1 MGKTSFFRNIFGYPG
16 PVSWLK
22 SLRGKGYLTLVPLL
36 VILSLVEAYPL
47 GYSVY
52 LSLTDYAS
60 GNFVGGANYAQ
71 LLDLGYF
78 GQAVLTSL
86 AYALASA
93 ALALGIGVIL
103 AFQVSVLRRGKGI
116 LEAVLLAPLAA
127 APIFVGVI
135 WAPSGVWDDVNTF
148 WHFVL
153 GQPFFNP
160 ASSFFFFP
168 VMILSDAWE
177 WAPLIMLVSL
187 GIMATI
193 PAEVYEAAEI
203 SGASRWQT
211 LRRIGLPAILRSPVM
226 QFVIVIRF
234 VDAMRTFEIPFSWST
249 WVSLPTAGSPVDTVS
264 LLLFKL
270 FTLPLYGFPVGEI
283 SAMAIALLA
292 LTLGATTVLFSLLR
306 RPK

>member
-1 MGKTSFFRNIFGYPG
+1 MTSF
-16 PVSWLK
+16 
-22 SLRGKGYLTLVPLL
+22 RGKGYLALVPLFA
-36 VILSLVEAYPL
+36 ILLLVEAYPL
-47 GYSVY
+47 AYSFY
-52 LSLTDYAS
+52 LSLTDYAT
-60 GNFVGGANYAQ
+60 GNFVGGDNYAQ

-78 GQAVLTSL
+78 GQAVLTSVV
-86 AYALASA
+86 YALGAA
-93 ALALGIGVIL
+93 ALALGIGVLL

-127 APIFVGVI
+127 APIFVGVL
-135 WAPSGVWDDVNTF
+135 WAPAGVWDDINTF
-148 WHFVL
+148 WHYFL

-187 GIMATI
+187 GILASV
-193 PAEVYEAAEI
+193 PSEVYEAAEV

-211 LRRIGLPAILRSPVM
+211 FRKIGLPAILRSPVM
-226 QFVIVIRF
+226 QFVVVIRF

-249 WVSLPTAGSPVDTVS
+249 WVSLPQAGSPVDTVS

-270 FTLPLYGFPVGEI
+270 FTVPLYSFPIGEI
-283 SAMAIALLA
+283 SALAIALLA

-306 RPK
+306 RPR

>member
-1 MGKTSFFRNIFGYPG
+1 MI
-16 PVSWLK
+16 

-36 VILSLVEAYPL
+36 VILLLVEAYPL
-47 GYSVY
+47 AYTFY
-52 LSLTDYAS
+52 LSVTDYAT
-60 GNFVGGANYAQ
+60 GTFVGAANYTQ

-78 GQAVLTSL
+78 GQAVLTSVV
-86 AYALASA
+86 YALGATV
-93 ALALGIGVIL
+93 LALGIGAIL
-103 AFQVSVLRRGKGI
+103 AFQVSVLRRGKGM
-116 LEAVLLAPLAA
+116 LEGVLLAPLAA
-127 APIFVGVI
+127 APILAGVL
-135 WAPSGVWDDVNTF
+135 WAPDGVWDDFNTF

-160 ASSFFFFP
+160 ASSFFYFP

-187 GIMATI
+187 GIMASV
-193 PAEVYEAAEI
+193 PAEVYEAAEV

-211 LRRIGLPAILRSPVM
+211 FRRISLPSILRSPVM
-226 QFVIVIRF
+226 QFVVVIRF

-249 WVSLPTAGSPVDTVS
+249 WVSLPQAGSPVDTVS

-270 FTLPLYGFPVGEI
+270 FTVPDYNFPIGEI

-292 LTLGATTVLFSLLR
+292 LTLGATTLLFSLLR